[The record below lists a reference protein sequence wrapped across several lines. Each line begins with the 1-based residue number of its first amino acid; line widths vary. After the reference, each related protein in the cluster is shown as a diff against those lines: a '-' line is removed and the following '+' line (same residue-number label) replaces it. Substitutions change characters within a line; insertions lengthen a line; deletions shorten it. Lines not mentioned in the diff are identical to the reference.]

1 MAGLWYVPKEPL
13 FSEKQD
19 ETNQFLLILSFKY
32 LKVIDENQ
40 VLQIRK
46 KFSACR
52 RKSCEK
58 DRSLD
63 SSVSEH

>member
-46 KFSACR
+46 HFLLVE
-52 RKSCEK
+52 EK
-58 DRSLD
+58 VAKR
-63 SSVSEH
+63 VVPWIFQ

>member
-32 LKVIDENQ
+32 LKVIDEN
-40 VLQIRK
+40 
-46 KFSACR
+46 
-52 RKSCEK
+52 
-58 DRSLD
+58 
-63 SSVSEH
+63 